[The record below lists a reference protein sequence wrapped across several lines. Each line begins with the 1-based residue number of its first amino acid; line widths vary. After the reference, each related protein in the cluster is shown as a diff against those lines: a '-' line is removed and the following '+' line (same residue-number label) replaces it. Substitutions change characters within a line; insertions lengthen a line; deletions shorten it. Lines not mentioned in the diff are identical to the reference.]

1 MRVVTRDDSFSLLT
15 LLLAIVCMIVAFQ
28 YPADSSGFPRA
39 VATLLMLLAA
49 TDLIRSAAARRRP
62 RHDSSDFGNDA
73 DAGDRRHWTAALL
86 VFASAPAYVLLASLF
101 DFEIATFVYLAAGMF
116 ALGERKPWLIV
127 SVSVGVMLVVKGLFF
142 VLLDVTR
149 TSTLIFGT

>member
-1 MRVVTRDDSFSLLT
+1 MKIFAREDSFSLLT
-15 LLLAIVCMIVAFQ
+15 LLLAVVCVSVAFR

-39 VATLLMLLAA
+39 VATFLLLLAVG
-49 TDLIRSAAARRRP
+49 DLVRSAAARRGLAP
-62 RHDSSDFGNDA
+62 DSIDTAGSATPSDWRHF
-73 DAGDRRHWTAALL
+73 RAALL
-86 VFASAPAYVLLASLF
+86 VFASAPAYIVVARLF

-116 ALGERKPWLIV
+116 ALGVRNSLLIV
-127 SVSVGVMLVVKGLFF
+127 SVSVGVMLAVKALFF